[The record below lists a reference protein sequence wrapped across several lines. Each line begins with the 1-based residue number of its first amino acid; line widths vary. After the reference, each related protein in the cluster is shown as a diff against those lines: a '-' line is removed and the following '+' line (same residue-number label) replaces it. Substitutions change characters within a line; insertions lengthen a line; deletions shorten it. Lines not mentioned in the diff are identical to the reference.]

1 MIFEEE
7 EVMQHQQLQ
16 PKKKVQLSGQF
27 SVATCTSVEHDLEL
41 NHDDVVCQLF
51 FFLSERCA

>member
-16 PKKKVQLSGQF
+16 PKKKVRLSGQF
-27 SVATCTSVEHDLEL
+27 SVATCTSVERDLEL

-51 FFLSERCA
+51 FLK

>member
-51 FFLSERCA
+51 FLK